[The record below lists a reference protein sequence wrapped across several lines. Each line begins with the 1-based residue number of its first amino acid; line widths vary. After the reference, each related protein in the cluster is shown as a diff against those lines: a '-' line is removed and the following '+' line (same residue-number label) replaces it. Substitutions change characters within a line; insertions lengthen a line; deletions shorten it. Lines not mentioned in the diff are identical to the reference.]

1 MSIDLA
7 QSTDRPT
14 NLKQFGPPV
23 DKQNVSAAI
32 DNLDGCFNRLDS
44 LVEMARVIADRING
58 GAPRNSKPAPDTPEG
73 SLIATAQAR
82 VRRANHIAEDLAR
95 ELEQIQKGLWA

>member
-1 MSIDLA
+1 MSIADLTA
-7 QSTDRPT
+7 DRPAPSREPKLAT
-14 NLKQFGPPV
+14 LVK
-23 DKQNVSAAI
+23 DNVSAAI
-32 DNLDGCFNRLDS
+32 DNLDGCFNRMDS

-58 GAPRNSKPAPDTPEG
+58 GAPRTNKPPTDTPEG